1 MQIKAKHPPCPY
13 CHGPVEPRA
22 IKAACDGCM
31 AWHHKECWDEHGTC
45 AACAFPEPPLVA
57 PAFEIPS
64 QEAREIREALRLGN
78 PLEAQELC
86 LELHEDERQARRLYE
101 ALLDEARQMGQIE
114 SAKAQNERIV
124 TLLAE
129 GEITAAQDQCLEA
142 AGGDEVRAIELYEYL
157 LSRADELGLIERAA
171 GDEDL

>member
-31 AWHHKECWDEHGTC
+31 AWHHKECWDEHGAC

-57 PAFEIPS
+57 PAFEVPGEHVS
-64 QEAREIREALRLGN
+64 EIREALELGN
-78 PLEAQELC
+78 PREAQQLC
-86 LELHEDERQARRLYE
+86 LELHDDERQARRLYE
-101 ALLDEARQMGQIE
+101 ALLDEARQAGQIT

-124 TLLAE
+124 GLLGE
-129 GEITAAQDQCLEA
+129 GEVGAAQDLCLEA
-142 AGGDEVRAIELYEYL
+142 AGGDEERAIELYEYL
-157 LSRADELGLIERAA
+157 LSRAEELGLIDL
-171 GDEDL
+171 DE